1 MDKRTPLPMTPFD
14 TLTSSGELQ
23 MLKLLLPYTPPA
35 AQRMLAFFIRFTEL
49 QNTIRYFG
57 IFSRGPER
65 KEFQST
71 PPSFTEMLEELKPYM
86 GENEGAV
93 DSILSAMSM
102 MEMMKDMDLSGMSPP
117 DMSGEDPG
125 SMGDILNMMSMFQSA
140 PREDAAQ
147 EGGGQ
152 EDGGQEARRC
162 ESTEEDSDDNRKGVN
177 DNGTGLDES
186 PGDGTY

>member
-102 MEMMKDMDLSGMSPP
+102 MEMMKDMDLSGMGFP
-117 DMSGEDPG
+117 DMSGADPG
-125 SMGDILNMMSMFQSA
+125 GTGDILNMMNLFQGT
-140 PREDAAQ
+140 PREDDVREDDGREDRCR
-147 EGGGQ
+147 EG
-152 EDGGQEARRC
+152 
-162 ESTEEDSDDNRKGVN
+162 TEEGSDDNRKGVN

>member
-35 AQRMLAFFIRFTEL
+35 TQRMLAFFIRFTEL

-102 MEMMKDMDLSGMSPP
+102 MEVMKDMDLSGMSSP
-117 DMSGEDPG
+117 DPSAAGGGNME
-125 SMGDILNMMSMFQSA
+125 DILNMMHMFQS
-140 PREDAAQ
+140 PPSGGDTREDT
-147 EGGGQ
+147 
-152 EDGGQEARRC
+152 EDGN
-162 ESTEEDSDDNRKGVN
+162 DLNRKEMN
-177 DNGTGLDES
+177 DNGAGM
-186 PGDGTY
+186 DGSSGNETY

>member
-35 AQRMLAFFIRFTEL
+35 TQRMLAFFIRFTEL

-102 MEMMKDMDLSGMSPP
+102 MEMMKDMDLSGMSSP
-117 DMSGEDPG
+117 DLSAAGGGNME
-125 SMGDILNMMSMFQSA
+125 DILNMMHMFQSS
-140 PREDAAQ
+140 PSGGDTRE
-147 EGGGQ
+147 GT
-152 EDGGQEARRC
+152 EDGN
-162 ESTEEDSDDNRKGVN
+162 DLNRKEMN
-177 DNGTGLDES
+177 DNGAGM
-186 PGDGTY
+186 DGSSGNETY